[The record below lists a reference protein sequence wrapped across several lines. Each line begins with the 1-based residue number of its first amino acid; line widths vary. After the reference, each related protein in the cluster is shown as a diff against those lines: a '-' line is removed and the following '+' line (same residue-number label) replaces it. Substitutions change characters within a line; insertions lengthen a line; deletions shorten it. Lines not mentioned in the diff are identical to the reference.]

1 MAQICLQ
8 WSSTSAWDLVE
19 IVAETWLSLKGGRGA
34 GASPMAATFSLIP
47 GFSGSRVVVE
57 DLDTA
62 EAGFHHHWRDHVP
75 CVCQK
80 ETCTSIVPLLPSV
93 LLTYDPS

>member
-19 IVAETWLSLKGGRGA
+19 IVAGTWPCLKGGRGA

-47 GFSGSRVVVE
+47 GFCGSPAVVE

-62 EAGFHHHWRDHVP
+62 GAVFRHYWHDLYLH
-75 CVCQK
+75 C
-80 ETCTSIVPLLPSV
+80 PLAALCPPDV
-93 LLTYDPS
+93 